1 MGGTFVVEGTYK
13 DNVTVVQSDSSSDTV
28 QDGQRQKP
36 YALVEDIFTEDTI
49 LNVRRSD
56 MAPPE
61 EVGARQ
67 CVVYEV
73 SLENSGIRETDTFA
87 LRLLNP
93 YEDAVVYGY
102 KDGMWTAC
110 GNKPRGQYLQVTM
123 TGTQEYFC
131 VAENTSGLIPVI
143 ICAAAAV
150 IVIVL
155 LAAMKKKKDA
165 QKKRKQKDADS
176 D

>member
-1 MGGTFVVEGTYK
+1 M
-13 DNVTVVQSDSSSDTV
+13 
-28 QDGQRQKP
+28 
-36 YALVEDIFTEDTI
+36 
-49 LNVRRSD
+49 
-56 MAPPE
+56 
-61 EVGARQ
+61 
-67 CVVYEV
+67 
-73 SLENSGIRETDTFA
+73 
-87 LRLLNP
+87 
-93 YEDAVVYGY
+93 VYGY